1 MKRSY
6 KFLWYLVSFMFITS
20 CAQQSETDKT
30 IHEITEESSED
41 NKFAIVIHGG
51 AGYRNPATNGRE
63 DELYKEHLYR
73 VVHHGEQM
81 LKEGAKAVD
90 VVEACIRLLED
101 DSLFNAGLGAVLN
114 AQGKAELDASIM
126 NGADRNAGA
135 VAGVHTTR
143 HPISAARMVMDSSK
157 HVFLS
162 GDGADTYMSQMG
174 LEQVEPEFFITGKR
188 SAWWNEQ
195 LKKREKDENPD
206 NKHGTVGCVVLD
218 RSGHLAAGTSTGGMS
233 NKQWGRIGDSPV
245 IGAGTYADDKSCAV
259 SCTGHGEYFIRN
271 AVAYQIAARM
281 QFGGEQLDSAVH
293 NVLFKVLNEKAGSGG
308 VIAVD
313 KDGNISMQHNTPMMF
328 RAWATDVEE
337 GVLIHE

>member
-1 MKRSY
+1 MK
-6 KFLWYLVSFMFITS
+6 KANTFLWITVLFVMFQS
-20 CAQQSETDKT
+20 CGSTV
-30 IHEITEESSED
+30 ESDQNAAEPID
-41 NKFAIVIHGG
+41 DGKFAIVIHGG
-51 AGYRNPATNGRE
+51 AGYRNSEANPEE

-81 LKEGAKAVD
+81 LKSGTPAID
-90 VVEACIRLLED
+90 VVESCIRMLEN
-101 DSLFNAGLGAVLN
+101 DSLFNAGIGAVLN
-114 AQGKAELDASIM
+114 AEGKAELDASIM
-126 NGADRNAGA
+126 NGEDRNAGA

-157 HVFLS
+157 HVMLS
-162 GDGADTYMSQMG
+162 GDGADTYAEQVG
-174 LEQVEPEFFITGKR
+174 LEQVDPDFFITGKR
-188 SAWWNEQ
+188 KAWWNEQ
-195 LKKREKDENPD
+195 LKKREKDGNPD

-218 RSGHLAAGTSTGGMS
+218 KSGHLAAGTSTGGMS

-245 IGAGTYADDKSCAV
+245 IGAGTYADDQSCAV

-293 NVLFKVLNEKAGSGG
+293 TVLFDVLNEKAGSGG

-313 KDGNISMQHNTPMMF
+313 KEGNISMQFNTSMMF
-328 RAWATDVEE
+328 RAWATDSDE
-337 GVLIHE
+337 GVMMYR